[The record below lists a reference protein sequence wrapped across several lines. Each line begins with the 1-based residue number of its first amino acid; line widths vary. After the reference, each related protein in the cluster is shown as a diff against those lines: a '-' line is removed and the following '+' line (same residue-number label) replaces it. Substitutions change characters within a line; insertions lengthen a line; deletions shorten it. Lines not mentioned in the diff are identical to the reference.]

1 MASAGNHDFCSV
13 TVYLSH
19 SFPSLQS
26 FWANE
31 YVKTCAICRRAV
43 LLSPQYFSFVHSHYI
58 LLKHYGLFIQWL
70 LVHSKDLGSI
80 LSCYLEKIGLSGY
93 I

>member
-58 LLKHYGLFIQWL
+58 LLKHYGLFIQRL

-80 LSCYLEKIGLSGY
+80 LSCYLEKERTW
-93 I
+93 